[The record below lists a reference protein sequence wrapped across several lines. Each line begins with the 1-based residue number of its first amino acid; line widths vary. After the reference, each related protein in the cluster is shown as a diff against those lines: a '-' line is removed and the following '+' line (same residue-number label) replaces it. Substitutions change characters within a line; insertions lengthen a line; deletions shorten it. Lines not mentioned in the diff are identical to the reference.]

1 MGPLTLPSRGSIY
14 LDTTAIIYSVERNEP
29 YCTLLDPVW
38 QQAEAGRLVVVCS
51 ELAVSET
58 LVRPIREGNTDL
70 EAVFR
75 SLFTAR
81 EMVLVPATRQLWEDA
96 ARLRAET
103 GLKTPDALHAATA
116 LRADCSLF
124 ITNDTGFRRVQ
135 GLPLIVLEDLL
146 TEDAPV

>member
-1 MGPLTLPSRGSIY
+1 MGPLTLPSRGSTY

-38 QQAEAGRLVVVCS
+38 RQAEAGRLAIVCS
-51 ELAVSET
+51 ELVISET
-58 LVRPIREGNTDL
+58 LVRPIRESNSDL

-75 SLFTAR
+75 SLFATR
-81 EMVLVPATRQLWEDA
+81 EMVLVPATCQLWEDA

-135 GLPLIVLEDLL
+135 GLPLIVLDDLL
-146 TEDAPV
+146 TEEAQV